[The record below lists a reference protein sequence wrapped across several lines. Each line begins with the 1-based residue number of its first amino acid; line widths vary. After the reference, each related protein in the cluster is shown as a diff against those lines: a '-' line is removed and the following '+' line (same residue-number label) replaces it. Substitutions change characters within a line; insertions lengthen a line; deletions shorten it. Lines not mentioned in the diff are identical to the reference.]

1 MDLNGD
7 GYQDILSGSYSRYEG
22 GMAGLFQVL
31 WGESGGRFKKAVALT
46 GTDRQP
52 LLVQTP
58 RRDQPALTRLKE
70 GDRGQLVG
78 DLQRTLNDRL
88 KLSPSLLTD
97 GDFGPKTKKEVV
109 KFQQQNKLPADGIVD
124 KATWK
129 ALGSLVT
136 QGEYLTEKICTRP
149 TAVDWD
155 ADGDLDLV
163 VGNFAGSFYLFK
175 GTGKGKFQPAAELI
189 KTDQNKPL
197 KIAGAHSDPFV
208 VDWDGDGDLDLLSGS
223 SQGGVQWAENHG
235 VAGQKRPVFK
245 GFKTL
250 IAMGKSVSTGSFLRE
265 TELLGPTRSTR
276 IWVDDVN
283 TDGKLD
289 ILVGDSVSLRSP
301 ARGLSEEEST
311 RRMASWQKELNEA
324 LAKLRDKKLDKQAQQ
339 AASKRYT
346 ELYRQRSEFMTQQ
359 STGFVWLYLQK

>member
-1 MDLNGD
+1 M
-7 GYQDILSGSYSRYEG
+7 
-22 GMAGLFQVL
+22 
-31 WGESGGRFKKAVALT
+31 
-46 GTDRQP
+46 
-52 LLVQTP
+52 
-58 RRDQPALTRLKE
+58 
-70 GDRGQLVG
+70 
-78 DLQRTLNDRL
+78 
-88 KLSPSLLTD
+88 
-97 GDFGPKTKKEVV
+97 
-109 KFQQQNKLPADGIVD
+109 D

-175 GTGKGKFQPAAELI
+175 GAGKGKFQPAAELI

-324 LAKLRDKKLDKQAQQ
+324 LAKLRDKNLDKQSQQ

-359 STGFVWLYLQK
+359 STGFVWLYLQE